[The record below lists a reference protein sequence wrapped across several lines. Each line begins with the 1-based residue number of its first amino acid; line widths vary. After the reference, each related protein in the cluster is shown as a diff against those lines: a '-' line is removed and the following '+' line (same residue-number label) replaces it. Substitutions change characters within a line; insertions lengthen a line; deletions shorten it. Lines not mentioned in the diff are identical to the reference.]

1 MSLTVCPGA
10 EGFRAPY
17 VGTATGLEGDEA
29 RLMAGERRAPLK
41 TFA

>member
-17 VGTATGLEGDEA
+17 VGTATGLEGDET